1 MGVNSKSVVP
11 SLFFCISSTITE
23 VSSAADEKRAIV
35 IGSGP
40 NGLTAAILL
49 ARAGY
54 RVTVYEGAAQP
65 GGAARTMELTLPGF
79 RHDFGSAAH
88 PMAVSSPAFEQ
99 FPLARYGLEWVH
111 PDVPVAHPL
120 DDGTAALLERSVEST
135 ARGLGAD
142 GAAWQ
147 RLFGPLVEAW
157 PQLRHDVLAPPH
169 FPKHPLRMAQFGM
182 HAIGSAAGLVERWFR
197 GAHARALFAGIA
209 AHAAQPLESRPSAGV
224 GLTLAVSAHAVDW
237 PFPRGGAQCITDALA
252 GYLRSLGGEMR
263 TESPLTALPEAPLV
277 MCDVTP
283 RQFLALA
290 GERLPVSFRR
300 ALANYRYGPG
310 AFKMDWALDGPIPWK
325 AGECALAGTVHV
337 GGTFEEIAAWERG
350 HTGRPFVLLV
360 QHSLFDA
367 TRAPAGKHTAWAY
380 CHVPNGSTVD
390 MSAAIEEQIE
400 RFAPGFRSR
409 ILARHVMPPATLE
422 RFDPNL
428 VGGDVNGGALELSQF
443 FLRPT
448 RRLYGTPLPG
458 VYLCSSST
466 PPGGAVHGMCGYHAV
481 ARALSTRPVQ

>member
-1 MGVNSKSVVP
+1 M
-11 SLFFCISSTITE
+11 
-23 VSSAADEKRAIV
+23 

-54 RVTVYEGAAQP
+54 RVTVHEGAAQL

-79 RHDFGSAAH
+79 LHDFGSGAH

-99 FPLARYGLEWVH
+99 FPLAQYGLEWVH
-111 PDVPVAHPL
+111 PDAPVAHPL
-120 DDGTAALLERSVEST
+120 DDGTAAILERSVEST
-135 ARGLGAD
+135 ARGLGRD

-147 RLFGPLVEAW
+147 RLLGPFVDSW
-157 PQLRHDVLAPPH
+157 PELRHDVLAPPH
-169 FPKHPLRMAQFGM
+169 FTRHPLRMAQFGM
-182 HAIGSAAGLVERWFR
+182 RAIGSASGLIEKWFR
-197 GAHARALFAGIA
+197 GPHARALFAGIV
-209 AHAAQPLESRPSAGV
+209 AHGALPLEARPSAGV
-224 GLTLAVSAHAVDW
+224 GLTLAISAHAVDW
-237 PFPRGGAQCITDALA
+237 PFPRGGAQRISDALA
-252 GYLRSLGGEMR
+252 GYLRSLGGEIR
-263 TESPLTALPEAPLV
+263 TQSPVKMLPDAPIV

-283 RQFLALA
+283 RQFVALA
-290 GERLPVSFRR
+290 GERLPESFHN
-300 ALANYRYGPG
+300 ALAQYRYGPG

-325 AGECALAGTVHV
+325 ARECVRAGTVHV
-337 GGTFEEIAAWERG
+337 GGTFEEIAEWERG

-380 CHVPNGSTVD
+380 CHVPNGSTLD

-409 ILARHVMPPATLE
+409 ILARSVMPPATLE

-466 PPGGAVHGMCGYHAV
+466 PPGGAVHGMCGYYAV
-481 ARALSTRPVQ
+481 AHALAHTR